1 MIKRV
6 REEARRLAAQ
16 WRKAAIRRR
25 IGQKWRQAEE
35 GEGFTKRVY
44 PDYETYLAHQ
54 RTKLDAFRPQSIA
67 KHDVRFRAALGER
80 LAALPFPMRKL
91 RVLCLAARQ
100 GSEVKA
106 FIDHGAFAIGIDLN
120 PGKDNRYVVVGDFHD
135 LQFADASVDL
145 VYTNSLDHVFELD
158 RLMAEILRVLTP
170 EGHLLLEV
178 GSAGMEGQIG
188 FYEAMSWKSTEE
200 LLERVLS
207 FGFTLESRSSFDVP
221 WPGDHLVLRR
231 TQA

>member
-6 REEARRLAAQ
+6 REEAKRIAAQ
-16 WRKAAIRRR
+16 WRKAVLRRR
-25 IGQKWRQAEE
+25 IGQKWRDTEAA
-35 GEGFTKRVY
+35 GFTQRVY
-44 PDYETYLAHQ
+44 PDYQTYLEHQ
-54 RTKLDAFRPQSIA
+54 RTKLDAFRPSSIA

-80 LAALPFPMRKL
+80 IVALPFSVNRH

-106 FIDHGAFAIGIDLN
+106 FIDHGAFAVGIDLN

-135 LQFADASVDL
+135 LQFADGSVDL

-158 RLMAEILRVLTP
+158 RLMGEILRVMTP
-170 EGHLLLEV
+170 EGHLFLEV

-188 FYEAMSWKSTEE
+188 FYEAMSWRSTEE
-200 LLERVLS
+200 LLERVVA
-207 FGFTLESRSSFDVP
+207 FGFEVEVRGSFDIP
-221 WPGDHLVLRR
+221 WPGDQLVLKRIK
-231 TQA
+231 T